1 MESPRIL
8 ATGQSVSVV
17 PVPNYV
23 PVDPPANHYAPPKY
37 EDLFPEKSQENHHM

>member
-17 PVPNYV
+17 PVPEYV
-23 PVDPPANHYAPPKY
+23 PQANYYAPPKY
-37 EDLFPEKSQENHHM
+37 EDLFPEKGQENQHM